1 MSISTTTLRSQLH
14 CVFNLKRH
22 LVLVSAYRREVIT
35 SAIMDDLEIH
45 IRRVC
50 EMSDVGVLEFS
61 GETDHVHILL
71 ALHPS
76 VMPAKLVNSI
86 KTLTSR
92 RIRKDHWE
100 TIKTQLWGERFWSRS
115 YCVLS
120 VDDGANTEI
129 IKRYIQNQTWPS

>member
-1 MSISTTTLRSQLH
+1 MSKTTLRSHPH
-14 CVFNLKRH
+14 CVFNLKCH
-22 LVLVSAYRREVIT
+22 LVLVTAYRREVIT
-35 SAIMDDLEIH
+35 SAIMEDLEIH

-71 ALHPS
+71 ELHPS

-86 KTLTSR
+86 KTVTSR

-100 TIKTQLWGERFWSRS
+100 TLKTQLWGERFWSRS
-115 YCVLS
+115 YCMLS
-120 VDDGANTEI
+120 VGDGANTEI
-129 IKRYIQNQTWPS
+129 IKRYIQNQTRPS

>member
-1 MSISTTTLRSQLH
+1 MSKASLRSHPH

-22 LVLVSAYRREVIT
+22 LVLVTAYRQEVIT
-35 SAIMDDLEIH
+35 SAIMEDLEIH

-61 GETDHVHILL
+61 GETDHVHVLL
-71 ALHPS
+71 ELHPS
-76 VMPAKLVNSI
+76 VMPDKRVNSI
-86 KTLTSR
+86 KTVTSR

-115 YCVLS
+115 YCMLS
-120 VDDGANTEI
+120 VSDGANTEI
-129 IKRYIQNQTWPS
+129 IKRYIQNQARPS